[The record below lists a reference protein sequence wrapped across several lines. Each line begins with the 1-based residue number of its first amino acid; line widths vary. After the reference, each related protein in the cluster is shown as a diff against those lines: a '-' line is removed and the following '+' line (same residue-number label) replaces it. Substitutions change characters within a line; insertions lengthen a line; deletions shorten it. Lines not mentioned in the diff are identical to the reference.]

1 MRSSNSF
8 SGPGRLLRDADTPI
22 ILATGTAHLLNH
34 AYLLLYPQF
43 LLLLQQEFGIGLFA
57 LGQIANLH
65 YLAAGVGALP
75 AGWLAHRIGPVATIR
90 TFLFGSSA
98 ALILVASVQGTLSLV
113 LALATLGAFC
123 SLYHPSGLALLSLRS
138 RRMGRALGLHGAI
151 GNFGIAFT
159 PLVAAG
165 VAQVAGWRA
174 CCLLFAIP
182 GVVVGW
188 KWPAL
193 PEGNRSASP
202 EPASEND
209 PLPASRG
216 AAQQNGPDSIHW
228 RPLLFLYVAVALTGF
243 VYKGFTTFLT
253 VRFASGDG
261 PGALGAAG
269 AMATFVLLVGVIG
282 QYAGGNLSQRLP
294 PVPLFITLIALSTPF
309 LALIGTG
316 RHWAAGAAA
325 GFALFHFAAQP
336 VSNGYLARCVPARY
350 RSLGYGLYFTLSFGV
365 GSFATSAAGYLAEHQ
380 GIEAVFPFLAIVS
393 AASVVAI
400 AASASRKLKRPP
412 APA

>member
-1 MRSSNSF
+1 M
-8 SGPGRLLRDADTPI
+8 LRDPDSPI

-43 LLLLQQEFGIGLFA
+43 LLLLQQEFGIGLFV

-65 YLAAGVGALP
+65 YLASGVGALP

-90 TFLFGSSA
+90 IFLFGSSA
-98 ALILVASVQGTLSLV
+98 ALILVASAQGTLSLA
-113 LALATLGAFC
+113 LALTTLGAFC
-123 SLYHPSGLALLSLRS
+123 SLYHPSGLALLSVRS

-165 VAQVAGWRA
+165 VAQMAGWRA

-182 GVVVGW
+182 GAAVGW
-188 KWPAL
+188 KWPTL
-193 PEGNRSASP
+193 SEGSRSASP
-202 EPASEND
+202 EPTPVND
-209 PLPASRG
+209 PLPATGG
-216 AAQQNGPDSIHW
+216 AAPQNGTDSIHW
-228 RPLLFLYVAVALTGF
+228 RPLLFLYTAVALIGF
-243 VYKGFTTFLT
+243 VYRGSTTFLT
-253 VRFASGDG
+253 ARFASGDG

-269 AMATFVLLVGVIG
+269 AVVTFALLVGVIG

-309 LALIGTG
+309 LALIGAG
-316 RHWAAGAAA
+316 RTWAAGAAA

-350 RSLGYGLYFTLSFGV
+350 RSLGYGLYFTLSFGA
-365 GSFATSAAGYLAEHQ
+365 GSFAASAAGYVAEWR
-380 GIEAVFPFLAIVS
+380 GIEAVFPFLATVS
-393 AASVVAI
+393 AISMVAI
-400 AASASRKLKRPP
+400 AASASRKLQRPP